1 MTAYWRRN
9 RDSVPLRLMAVS
21 KAPKQSAARKSLS
34 GVARVVLVGL
44 AGGAIMAAMAVPVV
58 AGFGKASEV
67 AAEQIGS
74 LPAELATPP
83 LPVRTYMLDADGN
96 RFATLFEE
104 NRIEVPLD
112 RISPNMQR
120 AIVAVEDERFYEHH
134 GVDVQ
139 GLIRAQLEN
148 TASGSIQQGASTLTM
163 QYVRNVLVTAARTPE
178 EAEAARERTTAR
190 KLQEIRY
197 AVQLERELSKDEI
210 LNRYLNIAYFGSG
223 AYGVEAASRRYFGH
237 SANKMSVVEAATL
250 AGVVQS
256 PVGYDPLL
264 NPEDAT
270 IRRDAVLRTME
281 SQDVITPEQY
291 EKAVAKPID
300 SYLEPKQ
307 ISNGCA
313 VSEYPFYCD
322 YAVKQI
328 LNDPNYGKTVQDRED
343 FLKRGGVVIHT
354 AMQPKT
360 QAAATNA
367 VMNRIPP
374 KDPSKKGTAIAM
386 VKPQTGEVVALAQN
400 RLWGT
405 KGAGKTTYNYAVD
418 QKDGG
423 TTGMQA
429 GSTFKIFTLAA
440 AMEAGFSP
448 YTVLDSSDDKNFAAG
463 PWGCTDGRYFGSWT
477 VSNST
482 SSGQFNMLQGT
493 AFSVNTY
500 FVGLEQQVG
509 VCRTVD
515 IAKRTGMSLANGAE
529 LPIVPS
535 FTLGTVEISPLSLA
549 TSYATMANHG
559 VYCKPH
565 AITRIVDESDTGKKV
580 VSKIEPECREA
591 VSREVADSVTAIL
604 THVVDG
610 GIGGRTGAAMSL
622 GRDVTGKTG
631 TTDSSAAVWFAGY
644 TPSLAAAVWVGDP
657 RGGFQYPMKN
667 VYING
672 SYYGQ
677 VFGSTLPGPIWKD
690 AMLGALSDTPPETFE
705 LQTLYGLGS
714 ARGGGTYIPPT
725 YTPAPAPVATPL
737 ATPVPVPTP

>member
-1 MTAYWRRN
+1 
-9 RDSVPLRLMAVS
+9 VPALARL
-21 KAPKQSAARKSLS
+21 
-34 GVARVVLVGL
+34 GLVGL
-44 AGGAIMAAMAVPVV
+44 VGGAILAAMAVPFV

-74 LPAELATPP
+74 LPAVLATPP
-83 LPVRTYMLDADGN
+83 LPARTYMLDADGN
-96 RFATLFEE
+96 RMATLFDE
-104 NRIEVPLD
+104 NRIEVPLNK
-112 RISPNMQR
+112 ISPNMQR
-120 AIVAVEDERFYEHH
+120 AIVGVEDERFYEHH
-134 GVDVQ
+134 GVDVK

-163 QYVRNVLVTAARTPE
+163 QYVRNVLVTAARNE
-178 EAEAARERTTAR
+178 QEVEAALERTTAR

-197 AVQLERELSKDEI
+197 AVQLERKLTKDEI

-237 SANKMSVVEAATL
+237 GADKMSVVEAATL
-250 AGVVQS
+250 AGIVQS
-256 PVGYDPLL
+256 PVGYDPLI
-264 NPEDAT
+264 NPEDSE
-270 IRRDAVLRTME
+270 IRRNAVLAKME
-281 SQDVITPEQY
+281 SLDYITPEQY
-291 EKAVAKPID
+291 QKAVAKPVKD
-300 SYLEPKQ
+300 YLEPKQ

-313 VSEYPFYCD
+313 ESKYPFYCD
-322 YAVKQI
+322 YAVNQI
-328 LNDPNYGKTVQDRED
+328 LNDPNYGKTRQDRED

-354 AMQPKT
+354 AMQPKA

-367 VMNRIPP
+367 VMNTIPP

-386 VKPQTGEVVALAQN
+386 VNPPTGEVVALAQN

-405 KGAGKTTYNYAVD
+405 KGQGRTTYNYAVD

-448 YTVLDSSDDKNFAAG
+448 YTVLDASDDKNFPAG
-463 PWGCTDGRYFGSWT
+463 PWGCTDGNYFGAYT

-509 VCRTVD
+509 LCRTVD
-515 IAKRTGMSLANGAE
+515 IAQRTGMSLANGAE
-529 LPIVPS
+529 LPLVQS
-535 FTLGTVEISPLSLA
+535 FTLGSVEVSPLALA

-565 AITRIVDESDTGKKV
+565 AITRIVDEQSSEKKV
-580 VSKIEPECREA
+580 VSKVDPQCRA
-591 VSREVADSVTAIL
+591 VVSREVADSVTAIL

-610 GIGGRTGAAMSL
+610 GIPGRTGAAMSL
-622 GRDVTGKTG
+622 GRDATGKTG

-644 TPSLAAAVWVGDP
+644 TPELAAAVWVGDP

-677 VFGSTLPGPIWKD
+677 VFGSSLPGPIWKQ
-690 AMLGALSDTPPETFE
+690 AMLGALSDTPPKSFE
-705 LQTLYGLGS
+705 LQTLFGLRT
-714 ARGGGTYIPPT
+714 ARGGGSYIPPT
-725 YTPAPAPVATPL
+725 YTPAPVPGVPSTPTPL
-737 ATPVPVPTP
+737 PTP

>member
-1 MTAYWRRN
+1 
-9 RDSVPLRLMAVS
+9 MAVS
-21 KAPKQSAARKSLS
+21 KDPQKKRATSALS
-34 GVARVVLVGL
+34 GVGRVVVVGL
-44 AGGAIMAAMAVPVV
+44 IGGAILAGMALPVV
-58 AGFGKASEV
+58 AGIGKASEV
-67 AAEQIGS
+67 AAEQIGA
-74 LPAELATPP
+74 LPAQLATPP
-83 LPVRTYMLDADGN
+83 LPVRTHMLDADGN
-96 RFATLFEE
+96 RIATLFEE

-120 AIVAVEDERFYEHH
+120 AIVSVEDERFYEHH
-134 GVDVQ
+134 GVDIK
-139 GLIRAQLEN
+139 GLVRAQLEN

-178 EAEAARERTTAR
+178 EVDQALERTTAR

-197 AVQLERELSKDEI
+197 AVQLERRLSKDEI

-223 AYGVEAASRRYFGH
+223 AYGVEAAARRYFGH

-250 AGVVQS
+250 AGIVQS
-256 PVGYDPLL
+256 PVGYDPLV
-264 NPEDAT
+264 NPEAAT
-270 IRRDAVLRTME
+270 TRRNAVLATME
-281 SQDVITPEQY
+281 AQDIITPEQY
-291 EKAVAKPID
+291 QKAVNTPVGK
-300 SYLEPKQ
+300 YLHPKN

-313 VSEYPFYCD
+313 ASKYPFYCD
-322 YAVKQI
+322 YTVNQI
-328 LNDPNYGKTVQDRED
+328 LNDPNYGKTRQDRED

-354 AMQPKT
+354 ALQPKA
-360 QAAATNA
+360 QEAATNA

-386 VKPQTGEVVALAQN
+386 VTPQTGEVVALAQN

-448 YTVLDSSDDKNFAAG
+448 YTVLDSSDDKNFAGG
-463 PWGCTDGRYFGSWT
+463 PWGCTDGHYFGSWT

-482 SSGQFNMLQGT
+482 SSGNFNMLQGT

-500 FVGLEQQVG
+500 FVGLEQLVG
-509 VCRTVD
+509 LCRTVD
-515 IAKRTGMSLANGAE
+515 IAKRTGMTLANGAE

-535 FTLGTVEISPLSLA
+535 FTLGTVEISPLALA

-565 AITRIVDESDTGKKV
+565 AITRIVDESQTGKKV
-580 VSKIEPECREA
+580 VSRVEPECQQA
-591 VSREVADSVTAIL
+591 VTREVADSVTAIL

-610 GIGGRTGAAMSL
+610 GIAGRTGAAMSL
-622 GRDVTGKTG
+622 GRDATGKTG
-631 TTDSSAAVWFAGY
+631 TTDTSAAVWFAGY

-690 AMLGALSDTPPETFE
+690 AMLGALSDTPAESFE
-705 LQTLYGLGS
+705 LQPLFGLRS
-714 ARGGGTYIPPT
+714 ARGGGYYVPPSYT
-725 YTPAPAPVATPL
+725 PTPTAPTPAPPAPL
-737 ATPVPVPTP
+737 ATP

>member
-1 MTAYWRRN
+1 
-9 RDSVPLRLMAVS
+9 MAVS
-21 KAPKQSAARKSLS
+21 KEPKKGGAGKALS
-34 GVARVVLVGL
+34 GVARLGLIGLV
-44 AGGAIMAAMAVPVV
+44 GGAIIAAMVVPVV
-58 AGFGKASEV
+58 AGFGKATEV

-83 LPVRTYMLDADGN
+83 LPERTYLLDANGD
-96 RFATLFEE
+96 RYATLFEE
-104 NRIEVPLD
+104 NRLEVPLN

-120 AIVAVEDERFYEHH
+120 AIVAVEDQRFYEHH
-134 GVDVQ
+134 GVDLQ

-163 QYVRNVLVTAARTPE
+163 QYVRNVLVTAARSPE
-178 EAEAARERTTAR
+178 EVEAARERTTAR

-237 SANKMSVVEAATL
+237 SANKMRVVEAATL
-250 AGVVQS
+250 AGLVQS
-256 PVGYDPLL
+256 PVGYDPLV
-264 NPEDAT
+264 NPDDAT
-270 IRRDAVLRTME
+270 VRRDAVLRTME
-281 SQDVITPEQY
+281 AQDVITPEQY
-291 EKAVAKPID
+291 EKAVSKPID
-300 SYLEPKQ
+300 KYLHPKQ
-307 ISNGCA
+307 IANGCA
-313 VSEYPFYCD
+313 VSKYPFYCD
-322 YAVKQI
+322 YALNQI
-328 LNDPNYGKTVQDRED
+328 LNDPNYGKTRRDRED

-354 AMQPKT
+354 ALQP
-360 QAAATNA
+360 QAQDAATNA
-367 VMNRIPP
+367 VMNRIPA
-374 KDPSKKGTAIAM
+374 KDPSKKGAAVAM
-386 VKPQTGEVVALAQN
+386 VTPQTGEVVALAQN
-400 RLWGT
+400 RIWGT

-429 GSTFKIFTLAA
+429 GSTFKIFTIAA

-448 YTVLDSSDDKNFAAG
+448 YTVLDSSDDKTFAAG
-463 PWGCTDGRYFGSWT
+463 PWGCTDGHYFDYWT

-482 SSGQFNMLQGT
+482 SSGRFNMLQGT

-515 IAKRTGMSLANGAE
+515 IAERTGMTLANGAD
-529 LPIVPS
+529 LPVVPS
-535 FTLGTVEISPLSLA
+535 FTLGTVEISPLALA

-565 AITRIVDESDTGKKV
+565 AITRIVDERDTGKKV
-580 VSKIEPECREA
+580 VSKVEPECRQA

-610 GIGGRTGAAMSL
+610 GIGGRTGSAMSL

-644 TPSLAAAVWVGDP
+644 TPSLSTAVWVGDP

-677 VFGSTLPGPIWKD
+677 VFGSTLPGPIWRD
-690 AMLGALSDTPPETFE
+690 AMQGALANTPAETFE
-705 LQTLYGLGS
+705 LQTLFGLRS
-714 ARGGGTYIPPT
+714 ARGGGSYIPPT
-725 YTPAPAPVATPL
+725 YTPAPTAPATSPTATP
-737 ATPVPVPTP
+737 TP

>member
-1 MTAYWRRN
+1 
-9 RDSVPLRLMAVS
+9 MAVS
-21 KAPKQSAARKSLS
+21 NARKKSTADRPVPAL
-34 GVARVVLVGL
+34 ARLGLVGL
-44 AGGAIMAAMAVPVV
+44 VGGAILAAMAVPFV

-83 LPVRTYMLDADGN
+83 LPARTYMLDADGN
-96 RFATLFEE
+96 RIATLFDE
-104 NRIEVPLD
+104 NRIEVPLNK
-112 RISPNMQR
+112 ISPNMQR

-134 GVDVQ
+134 GVDVK

-163 QYVRNVLVTAARTPE
+163 QYVRNVLVTSARSQQE
-178 EAEAARERTTAR
+178 VEAALERTTAR

-197 AVQLERELSKDEI
+197 AVQLERELTKDEI

-237 SANKMSVVEAATL
+237 GANKMSVVEAATL
-250 AGVVQS
+250 AGIVQS
-256 PVGYDPLL
+256 PVGYDPLI
-264 NPEDAT
+264 NPADSET
-270 IRRDAVLRTME
+270 RRNAVLAKME
-281 SQDVITPEQY
+281 SLDYITPEQY
-291 EKAVAKPID
+291 QKAAARPVK

-313 VSEYPFYCD
+313 ESKYPFYCD
-322 YAVKQI
+322 YAVNQI
-328 LNDPNYGKTVQDRED
+328 LNDPNYGKTRQDRED

-354 AMQPKT
+354 AMQPKA

-367 VMNRIPP
+367 VMNTIPP

-386 VKPQTGEVVALAQN
+386 VTPQTGEVVALAEN

-405 KGAGKTTYNYAVD
+405 KGKGRTTYNYAVD

-448 YTVLDSSDDKNFAAG
+448 YTVLDASDDKNFPAG
-463 PWGCTDGRYFGSWT
+463 PWGCTDGNYFGAYT

-482 SSGQFNMLQGT
+482 ASGQFNMLQGT

-509 VCRTVD
+509 LCRTVD
-515 IAKRTGMSLANGAE
+515 IAKRTGMTLANGAD
-529 LPIVPS
+529 LPLVQS
-535 FTLGTVEISPLSLA
+535 FTLGSVEVSPLALA

-565 AITRIVDESDTGKKV
+565 AITRIVDEQSSEKKV
-580 VSKIEPECREA
+580 VSKVDPQCREA

-610 GIGGRTGAAMSL
+610 GIPGRTGAAMSL
-622 GRDVTGKTG
+622 GRDATGKTG
-631 TTDSSAAVWFAGY
+631 TTDTSAAVWFAGY
-644 TPSLAAAVWVGDP
+644 TPELAAAVWVGDP

-677 VFGSTLPGPIWKD
+677 VFGSSLPGPIWKQ
-690 AMLGALSDTPPETFE
+690 AMLGALSDTPPKSFE
-705 LQTLYGLGS
+705 LQTLFGLRT
-714 ARGGGTYIPPT
+714 ARGGGSYIPPS
-725 YTPAPAPVATPL
+725 YTPAPAPGVSTTPTPL
-737 ATPVPVPTP
+737 PTP

>member
-1 MTAYWRRN
+1 
-9 RDSVPLRLMAVS
+9 
-21 KAPKQSAARKSLS
+21 
-34 GVARVVLVGL
+34 VARVALVGL

-58 AGFGKASEV
+58 AGFGKASDV

-178 EAEAARERTTAR
+178 EAEAARARTTAR

-197 AVQLERELSKDEI
+197 AVQLERELPKDEI

-264 NPEDAT
+264 NPEESKV
-270 IRRDAVLRTME
+270 RRDAVLATME
-281 SQDVITPEQY
+281 AQDVITPEQY
-291 EKAVAKPID
+291 QKAVSTPIED
-300 SYLEPKQ
+300 YLKPKQ

-313 VSEYPFYCD
+313 VSKYPFYCD

-328 LNDPNYGKTVQDRED
+328 LNDPNYGKTLRDRED

-354 AMQPKT
+354 ALQPKA
-360 QAAATNA
+360 QEAATRA

-386 VKPQTGEVVALAQN
+386 VTPQTGEVVALAQN

-405 KGAGKTTYNYAVD
+405 KGKGRTTYNYAVD

-440 AMEAGFSP
+440 AMEAGISP
-448 YTVLDSSDDKNFAAG
+448 YTVFDSSDDKNFPAG
-463 PWGCTDGRYFGSWT
+463 PWGCTDGQYFGAYT

-493 AFSVNTY
+493 AMSVNTY
-500 FVGLEQQVG
+500 FVGLEQQAG
-509 VCRTVD
+509 LCRTVD
-515 IAKRTGMSLANGAE
+515 IAKRTGMTLANGAE
-529 LPIVPS
+529 LPTVQS
-535 FTLGTVEISPLSLA
+535 FTLGSVEVSPLALA

-565 AITRIVDESDTGKKV
+565 AITRIVDEKTSGKKV
-580 VSKIEPECREA
+580 VSRIDPECRQ
-591 VSREVADSVTAIL
+591 VVTREVADSVTAIL
-604 THVVDG
+604 THAVDG
-610 GIGGRTGAAMSL
+610 GIGGRTGSAMSL

-631 TTDSSAAVWFAGY
+631 TTDTSAAVWFAGY

-667 VYING
+667 VTING

-677 VFGSTLPGPIWKD
+677 VFGSTLPGPIWKE
-690 AMLGALSDTPPETFE
+690 AMLGALSGGPVESFE
-705 LQTLYGLGS
+705 LQTLYGLRT
-714 ARGGGTYIPPT
+714 ARGGGYYIPPS
-725 YTPAPAPVATPL
+725 YAPTPA
-737 ATPVPVPTP
+737 PVPTPITTPAPVQSPLTTP

>member
-1 MTAYWRRN
+1 MPA
-9 RDSVPLRLMAVS
+9 LARL
-21 KAPKQSAARKSLS
+21 
-34 GVARVVLVGL
+34 GLVGL
-44 AGGAIMAAMAVPVV
+44 VGGAILAAMAVPFV

-74 LPAELATPP
+74 LPAVLATPP
-83 LPVRTYMLDADGN
+83 LPARTYMLDADGN
-96 RFATLFEE
+96 RMATLFDE
-104 NRIEVPLD
+104 NRIEVPLNK
-112 RISPNMQR
+112 ISPNMQR
-120 AIVAVEDERFYEHH
+120 AIVGVEDERFYEHH

-163 QYVRNVLVTAARTPE
+163 QYVRNVLVTAARNE
-178 EAEAARERTTAR
+178 QEVEAALERTTAR

-197 AVQLERELSKDEI
+197 AVQLERKLTKDEI

-237 SANKMSVVEAATL
+237 GADKMSVVEAATL
-250 AGVVQS
+250 AGLVQS
-256 PVGYDPLL
+256 PVGYDPLI
-264 NPEDAT
+264 NPEDSET
-270 IRRDAVLRTME
+270 RRNAVLAKME
-281 SQDVITPEQY
+281 SLDYITPEQY
-291 EKAVAKPID
+291 QKAVAKPVK
-300 SYLEPKQ
+300 SYLEPKK

-313 VSEYPFYCD
+313 ESKYPFYCD

-343 FLKRGGVVIHT
+343 FLKRGGLVIHT
-354 AMQPKT
+354 AMQPKA

-367 VMNRIPP
+367 VMNTIPP

-386 VKPQTGEVVALAQN
+386 VNPPTGEVVALAQN

-405 KGAGKTTYNYAVD
+405 KGKGRTTYNYAVD

-448 YTVLDSSDDKNFAAG
+448 FTVLDSSDDKNFPAG
-463 PWGCTDGRYFGSWT
+463 PWGCTDGNYFGAYT

-509 VCRTVD
+509 LCRTVD
-515 IAKRTGMSLANGAE
+515 IAQRTGMSLANGAE
-529 LPIVPS
+529 LPLVQS
-535 FTLGTVEISPLSLA
+535 FTLGSVEVSPLALA

-565 AITRIVDESDTGKKV
+565 AITRIVDEQSSEKKV
-580 VSKIEPECREA
+580 VSKVDPQCRAA

-610 GIGGRTGAAMSL
+610 GIPGRTGAAMSL
-622 GRDVTGKTG
+622 GRDATGKTG

-644 TPSLAAAVWVGDP
+644 TPELAAAVWVGDP

-677 VFGSTLPGPIWKD
+677 VFGSSLPGPIWKQ
-690 AMLGALSDTPPETFE
+690 AMLGALSETPPKSFE
-705 LQTLYGLGS
+705 LQTLFGLRT
-714 ARGGGTYIPPT
+714 ARGGGSYIPPT
-725 YTPAPAPVATPL
+725 YTPAPVPGVPSTPTPL
-737 ATPVPVPTP
+737 PTP

>member
-1 MTAYWRRN
+1 
-9 RDSVPLRLMAVS
+9 MAVS
-21 KAPKQSAARKSLS
+21 NARKKSTADRPVPAL
-34 GVARVVLVGL
+34 ARLGLVGL
-44 AGGAIMAAMAVPVV
+44 VGGAILAAMAVPFV

-74 LPAELATPP
+74 LPAVLATPP
-83 LPVRTYMLDADGN
+83 LPARTYMLDADGN
-96 RFATLFEE
+96 RMATLFDE
-104 NRIEVPLD
+104 NRIEVPLNK
-112 RISPNMQR
+112 ISPNMQR
-120 AIVAVEDERFYEHH
+120 AIVGVEDERFYEHH

-163 QYVRNVLVTAARTPE
+163 QYVRNVLVTAARNE
-178 EAEAARERTTAR
+178 QEVEAALERTTAR

-197 AVQLERELSKDEI
+197 AVQFERELPKDEI
-210 LNRYLNIAYFGSG
+210 LRRYLNIAYFGSG

-237 SANKMSVVEAATL
+237 GADKMSVVEAATL
-250 AGVVQS
+250 AGIVQA
-256 PVGYDPLL
+256 PVGYDPLI
-264 NPEDAT
+264 NPEDSET
-270 IRRDAVLRTME
+270 RRNAVLAKME
-281 SQDVITPEQY
+281 SLDYITPEQY
-291 EKAVAKPID
+291 QKAVAKPVK
-300 SYLEPKQ
+300 SYLEPKK

-313 VSEYPFYCD
+313 ESKYPFYCD

-343 FLKRGGVVIHT
+343 FLKRGGLVIHT
-354 AMQPKT
+354 AMQPKA

-367 VMNRIPP
+367 VMNTIPP

-386 VKPQTGEVVALAQN
+386 VNPPTGEVVALAQN

-405 KGAGKTTYNYAVD
+405 KGKGRTTYNYAVD

-448 YTVLDSSDDKNFAAG
+448 FTVLDSSDDKNFPAG
-463 PWGCTDGRYFGSWT
+463 PWGCTDGNYFGAYT

-509 VCRTVD
+509 LCRTVD
-515 IAKRTGMSLANGAE
+515 IAQRTGMSLANGAE
-529 LPIVPS
+529 LPLVQS
-535 FTLGTVEISPLSLA
+535 FTLGSVEVSPLALA

-565 AITRIVDESDTGKKV
+565 AITRIVDEQSSEKKV
-580 VSKIEPECREA
+580 VSKVDPQCRAA

-610 GIGGRTGAAMSL
+610 GIPGRTGAAMSL
-622 GRDVTGKTG
+622 GRDATGKTG

-644 TPSLAAAVWVGDP
+644 TPELAAAVWVGDP

-677 VFGSTLPGPIWKD
+677 VFGSSLPGPIWKQ
-690 AMLGALSDTPPETFE
+690 AMLGALSETPPKSFE
-705 LQTLYGLGS
+705 LQTLFGLRT
-714 ARGGGTYIPPT
+714 ARGGGSYIPPT
-725 YTPAPAPVATPL
+725 YTPAPVPGVPSTPTPL
-737 ATPVPVPTP
+737 PTP